1 MRVPVNSEVDF
12 VPVLGYIA
20 GFCTTVAFL
29 PQVYRAWRTKSC
41 KDLSP
46 GMLMLFAVGILLW
59 LIFGIL
65 IRELPIIIANG
76 VTFFL
81 VIVIVILKFRFD

>member
-1 MRVPVNSEVDF
+1 VTDF
-12 VPVLGYIA
+12 VPFLGYIA
-20 GFCTTVAFL
+20 GFCTTAAFL
-29 PQVYRAWRTKSC
+29 PQVYRAWKTKSC

-46 GMLMLFAVGILLW
+46 GMLILFAVGILLW

-65 IRELPIIIANG
+65 IQELPIIIANG

-81 VIVIVILKFRFD
+81 VILIVVLKFRFD

>member
-1 MRVPVNSEVDF
+1 MDF
-12 VPVLGYIA
+12 VPVLGYVA

-29 PQVYRAWRTKSC
+29 PQVYRAWKTKST
-41 KDLSP
+41 KDLAP
-46 GMLMLFAVGILLW
+46 TMLLLFAIGILLW

-65 IRELPIIIANG
+65 IQELPIIIANG

-81 VIVIVILKFRFD
+81 VLLIVLLKFRFE

>member
-1 MRVPVNSEVDF
+1 MDF
-12 VPVLGYIA
+12 VPVLGYVA

-29 PQVYRAWRTKSC
+29 PQVYRAWKTKSC

-46 GMLMLFAVGILLW
+46 GMLILFAVGIFLW

-65 IRELPIIIANG
+65 IQELPIIIANG

-81 VIVIVILKFRFD
+81 VLLIVVLKFRFD